1 MQDTKMTARGIRV
14 CTRKGRGRVSNKRER
29 KEGGMRGG
37 GGGGGHTGARVIVV
51 GTSVRVGQW
60 LRVVV

>member
-1 MQDTKMTARGIRV
+1 M
-14 CTRKGRGRVSNKRER
+14 RER
-29 KEGGMRGG
+29 KEGGMRGS